1 MLAGRLKAPQ
11 MQLSLAQCDEPAF
24 NVVHVISAPERR
36 HNMPAPH
43 FEQETVTASETAVR
57 DHLRGEDA
65 ELTRLI
71 RERGPMNLER
81 ACEVMDEFDLQGL
94 VLGEPVNVYHVLGY
108 WPQLGN
114 TRMGQPP
121 TAFAVLSRDTRQNP
135 GLVASRFIYY
145 YTYVDGGFA
154 EDVQV
159 YLYQEADDNSDEGAL
174 LPPDQLGPEFPDYKQ
189 APLSPVELRRRQALD
204 AATAARGTSADAGA
218 ALVRAMKEMGLWTG
232 RIACDHAV
240 TEAVCERHDHPGSV
254 VPGDN
259 ILRWIRLVKSP
270 LEIRLM
276 RRAAAANAGAVHAVG
291 RAVRAGASHAELQHL
306 FEVEAARLGNRA
318 LFLNVDRVSSELS
331 DGVISDGQAFFIDG
345 VSQSHHYHG
354 DYARTVFVGE
364 PRRTAR
370 RAAEAVAHAWQSI
383 RERLRPGM
391 RYSDIVALGQ
401 EAVRKGGFNV
411 AVGIGPHS
419 VGLMHTDEPGRDA
432 GGFYGKLDLTLR
444 ENMILSVDCPVMS
457 TGVGGSAHIED
468 LMLIT
473 AEGAEPIHEIGD
485 PVITV

>member
-1 MLAGRLKAPQ
+1 M
-11 MQLSLAQCDEPAF
+11 
-24 NVVHVISAPERR
+24 
-36 HNMPAPH
+36 
-43 FEQETVTASETAVR
+43 
-57 DHLRGEDA
+57 
-65 ELTRLI
+65 
-71 RERGPMNLER
+71 
-81 ACEVMDEFDLQGL
+81 
-94 VLGEPVNVYHVLGY
+94 
-108 WPQLGN
+108 
-114 TRMGQPP
+114 
-121 TAFAVLSRDTRQNP
+121 
-135 GLVASRFIYY
+135 
-145 YTYVDGGFA
+145 
-154 EDVQV
+154 
-159 YLYQEADDNSDEGAL
+159 
-174 LPPDQLGPEFPDYKQ
+174 LGPEFPDRKQ
-189 APLSPVELRRRQALD
+189 APLSPVEQRRRQALD

-218 ALVRAMKEMGLWTG
+218 ALVRAMKEMGLWQG
-232 RIACDHAV
+232 RIACDHVV
-240 TEAVCERHDHPGSV
+240 TAAVCERHEHPGEV

-276 RRAAAANAGAVHAVG
+276 RRAAIANVGAVNAVG
-291 RAVRAGASHAELQHL
+291 QAVRAGASHAELRQL

-345 VSQSHHYHG
+345 VSHSHHYHG

-364 PRRTAR
+364 PVPAAR
-370 RAAEAVAHAWQSI
+370 RAAQAVAHAWQSI

-391 RYSDIVALGQ
+391 RYSEIVAFGQ
-401 EAVRKGGFNV
+401 EAVRKGGFDV

-432 GGFYGKLDLTLR
+432 GGFFGKLDLTLR
-444 ENMILSVDCPVMS
+444 ENMILSVDCPVMD

-473 AEGAEPIHEIGD
+473 AEGAEPLHDIGD

>member
-1 MLAGRLKAPQ
+1 MLR
-11 MQLSLAQCDEPAF
+11 MCDKRE
-24 NVVHVISAPERR
+24 I
-36 HNMPAPH
+36 
-43 FEQETVTASETAVR
+43 VTASEKAIWN
-57 DHLRGEDA
+57 DLRSEDA

-71 RERGPMNLER
+71 REHGPMNLER
-81 ACEVMDEFDLQGL
+81 AYEVMNEFDLQGL
-94 VLGEPVNVYHVLGY
+94 VLGKPVNVFHLLGY
-108 WPQLGN
+108 WPQIGN
-114 TRMGQPP
+114 TRVGQPP
-121 TAFAVLSRDTRQNP
+121 TTFAVLSRDTRQKP
-135 GLVASRFIYY
+135 GLVASRFVYY
-145 YTYVDGGFA
+145 YTYVDGGFTN
-154 EDVQV
+154 DVQV
-159 YLYQEADDNSDEGAL
+159 YLYQEADDNSNSNAL
-174 LPPDQLGPEFPDYKQ
+174 LPPDQLGPEFPDCKQ
-189 APLSPVELRRRQALD
+189 APLSPVELRRRQALN
-204 AATAARGTSADAGA
+204 AITAARGTSVDAGA

-232 RIACDHAV
+232 RIACDHVVTAV
-240 TEAVCERHDHPGSV
+240 VCERHDHPGNI

-276 RRAAAANAGAVHAVG
+276 RRAAIANVGAVDAVG
-291 RAVRAGASHAELQHL
+291 HAVRAGVSHAELQHL

-345 VSQSHHYHG
+345 VSHSHHYHG

-364 PRRTAR
+364 PMPAAR
-370 RAAEAVAHAWQSI
+370 RAAQAVEHAWQSI
-383 RERLRPGM
+383 RERLQPGM
-391 RYSDIVALGQ
+391 RYSEIVALGH
-401 EAVRKGGFNV
+401 EAVRKGGFDV

-473 AEGAEPIHEIGD
+473 AEGAEPLHEIGA

>member
-1 MLAGRLKAPQ
+1 
-11 MQLSLAQCDEPAF
+11 
-24 NVVHVISAPERR
+24 
-36 HNMPAPH
+36 
-43 FEQETVTASETAVR
+43 
-57 DHLRGEDA
+57 
-65 ELTRLI
+65 
-71 RERGPMNLER
+71 MNLER
-81 ACEVMDEFDLQGL
+81 ACEVMNEFDLQGL

-108 WPQLGN
+108 WPQIGN

-121 TAFAVLSRDTRQNP
+121 TTFAVLSRDRRQNP
-135 GLVASRFIYY
+135 GLVTSRFIYY
-145 YTYVDGGFA
+145 YTYVDGGFTN
-154 EDVQV
+154 DVQV
-159 YLYQEADDNSDEGAL
+159 YLYQEADDSSNSSAL
-174 LPPDQLGPEFPDYKQ
+174 LPPEELRPEFPDRKQ
-189 APLSPVELRRRQALD
+189 APLSPVELRRRQALN
-204 AATAARGTSADAGA
+204 AVTAARGTSADAGA

-232 RIACDHAV
+232 RIACDHVV
-240 TEAVCERHDHPGSV
+240 TAAVCEHHDHPGDI

-276 RRAAAANAGAVHAVG
+276 RRAAIANVGAVTAVG
-291 RAVRAGASHAELQHL
+291 RSVRAGASHAELQNL

-345 VSQSHHYHG
+345 VSHSHHYHG

-364 PRRTAR
+364 PMPAAR
-370 RAAEAVAHAWQSI
+370 KSAQAVAHAWQSI

-391 RYSDIVALGQ
+391 RYSDIVALGK
-401 EAVRKGGFNV
+401 EAVRKGGF
-411 AVGIGPHS
+411 AVDVGFGPHS

-432 GGFYGKLDLTLR
+432 GGFYAKLDLTLR
-444 ENMILSVDCPVMS
+444 ENMILSVDCPVVS

-473 AEGAEPIHEIGD
+473 AEGAEPLHEIGD

>member
-1 MLAGRLKAPQ
+1 MTG
-11 MQLSLAQCDEPAF
+11 
-24 NVVHVISAPERR
+24 
-36 HNMPAPH
+36 
-43 FEQETVTASETAVR
+43 SETAAR
-57 DHLRGEDA
+57 DELLREDA
-65 ELTRLI
+65 ELTRLL
-71 RERGPMNLER
+71 REQGPMNLER
-81 ACEVMDEFDLQGL
+81 AFEVMDEFDLKGL
-94 VLGEPVNVYHVLGY
+94 VLGEPVNVFHVLGY

-121 TAFAVLSRDTRQNP
+121 TTFALLSRDARQKP

-154 EDVQV
+154 NDVQV
-159 YLYQEADDNSDEGAL
+159 YLYQEADDNTQSEAL
-174 LPPDQLGPEFPDYKQ
+174 LPPDMLGPEFPDRKQ
-189 APLSPVELRRRQALD
+189 APLSSVELRRRQALN
-204 AATAARGTSADAGA
+204 AVTAASGTSADTGA
-218 ALVRAMKEMGLWTG
+218 ALVRAMKEMGLWQG
-232 RIACDHAV
+232 RIACDHVV
-240 TEAVCERHDHPGSV
+240 TEAVCERHGHPGDV
-254 VPGDN
+254 LPGDN

-276 RRAAAANAGAVHAVG
+276 RRAAIANVDAVTAVG
-291 RAVRAGASHAELQHL
+291 HAVRAGASHAELQHL

-345 VSQSHHYHG
+345 VSHSHHYHG

-364 PRRTAR
+364 PVHAAR
-370 RAAEAVAHAWQSI
+370 KAAQAVAHAWQSI

-401 EAVRKGGFNV
+401 EAVRKGGFDV

-444 ENMILSVDCPVMS
+444 ESMILSVDCPVMN

-473 AEGAEPIHEIGD
+473 TEGAAPLHDIGD

>member
-1 MLAGRLKAPQ
+1 M
-11 MQLSLAQCDEPAF
+11 
-24 NVVHVISAPERR
+24 
-36 HNMPAPH
+36 
-43 FEQETVTASETAVR
+43 TASEAA
-57 DHLRGEDA
+57 LREDLRNEDA
-65 ELTRLI
+65 ELTPLL
-71 RERGPMNLER
+71 REQGPMNLER
-81 ACEVMDEFDLQGL
+81 ACQVMDEFDLKGL
-94 VLGEPVNVYHVLGY
+94 VLGEPVNVYHALGY

-121 TAFAVLSRDTRQNP
+121 TTFALLSRDARQTP

-154 EDVQV
+154 SDVQV
-159 YLYQEADDNSDEGAL
+159 YLYQEADDDGQGDAL
-174 LPPDQLGPEFPDYKQ
+174 LPPDMLGPEFPDRKQ
-189 APLSPVELRRRQALD
+189 APLSAVERRRRQALD
-204 AATAARGTSADAGA
+204 AITAARGTSADAGA
-218 ALVRAMKEMGLWTG
+218 ALVRAMKEMGLWKG
-232 RIACDHAV
+232 RIACDHVV
-240 TEAVCERHDHPGSV
+240 TAAVCERHGHPGEV

-259 ILRWIRLVKSP
+259 ILRWIRLIKSP
-270 LEIRLM
+270 LEVRLM
-276 RRAAAANAGAVHAVG
+276 RRAAIANVGAVNAVG
-291 RAVRAGASHAELQHL
+291 QAVRAGASHSELRHL

-345 VSQSHHYHG
+345 VSHAHHYHG

-364 PRRTAR
+364 PVPAAR
-370 RAAEAVAHAWQSI
+370 RAAQAVAHAWQSI

-391 RYSDIVALGQ
+391 RYSEIVALGQ
-401 EAVRKGGFNV
+401 EAVRMGGFDV

-432 GGFYGKLDLTLR
+432 GGFFGKLDLTLR
-444 ENMILSVDCPVMS
+444 ENMILSVDCPVMD

-473 AEGAEPIHEIGD
+473 AEGAEPLHDIGD

>member
-1 MLAGRLKAPQ
+1 M
-11 MQLSLAQCDEPAF
+11 
-24 NVVHVISAPERR
+24 PEASSKR
-36 HNMPAPH
+36 
-43 FEQETVTASETAVR
+43 EIVTGSETAAR
-57 DHLRGEDA
+57 DELLREDA
-65 ELTRLI
+65 ELTRLL
-71 RERGPMNLER
+71 REQGPMNLER
-81 ACEVMDEFDLQGL
+81 AFEVMDEFDLKGL
-94 VLGEPVNVYHVLGY
+94 VLGEPVNVFHVLGY

-121 TAFAVLSRDTRQNP
+121 TTFALLSRDARQKP

-154 EDVQV
+154 NDVQV
-159 YLYQEADDNSDEGAL
+159 YLYQEADDNTQSEAL
-174 LPPDQLGPEFPDYKQ
+174 LPPDMLGPEFPDRKQ
-189 APLSPVELRRRQALD
+189 APLSSVELRRRQALN
-204 AATAARGTSADAGA
+204 AVTAASGTSADTGA
-218 ALVRAMKEMGLWTG
+218 ALVRAMKEMGLWQG
-232 RIACDHAV
+232 RIACDHVV
-240 TEAVCERHDHPGSV
+240 TEAVCERHGHPGDIL
-254 VPGDN
+254 PGDN

-276 RRAAAANAGAVHAVG
+276 RRAAIANVDAVTAVG
-291 RAVRAGASHAELQHL
+291 HAVRAGASHAELQHL

-345 VSQSHHYHG
+345 VSHSHHYHG

-364 PRRTAR
+364 PVHAAR
-370 RAAEAVAHAWQSI
+370 KAAQAVAHAWQSI

-401 EAVRKGGFNV
+401 EAVRKGGFDV

-444 ENMILSVDCPVMS
+444 ESMILSVDCPVMN

-473 AEGAEPIHEIGD
+473 AEGAEPLHDIGD

>member
-1 MLAGRLKAPQ
+1 M
-11 MQLSLAQCDEPAF
+11 
-24 NVVHVISAPERR
+24 PEASSKR
-36 HNMPAPH
+36 
-43 FEQETVTASETAVR
+43 EIVTGSETAAR
-57 DHLRGEDA
+57 DELLREDA
-65 ELTRLI
+65 ELTRLL
-71 RERGPMNLER
+71 REQGPMNLER
-81 ACEVMDEFDLQGL
+81 AFEVMDEFDLKGL
-94 VLGEPVNVYHVLGY
+94 VLGEPVNVFHVLGY

-121 TAFAVLSRDTRQNP
+121 TTFALLSRDARQKP

-154 EDVQV
+154 NDVQV
-159 YLYQEADDNSDEGAL
+159 YLYQEADDNTQSEAL
-174 LPPDQLGPEFPDYKQ
+174 LPPDMLGPEFPDRKQ
-189 APLSPVELRRRQALD
+189 APLSSVELRRRQALN
-204 AATAARGTSADAGA
+204 AVTAASGTSADTGA
-218 ALVRAMKEMGLWTG
+218 ALVRAMKEMGLWQG
-232 RIACDHAV
+232 RIACDHVV
-240 TEAVCERHDHPGSV
+240 TEAVCERHGHPGDV
-254 VPGDN
+254 LPGDN

-276 RRAAAANAGAVHAVG
+276 RRAAIANVDAVTAVG
-291 RAVRAGASHAELQHL
+291 HAVRAGASHAELQHL

-345 VSQSHHYHG
+345 VSHSHHYHG

-364 PRRTAR
+364 PVHAAR
-370 RAAEAVAHAWQSI
+370 KAAQAVAHAWQSI

-401 EAVRKGGFNV
+401 EAVRKGGFDV

-444 ENMILSVDCPVMS
+444 ESMILSVDCPVMN

-473 AEGAEPIHEIGD
+473 TEGAAPLHDIGD